1 MRVEQSGH
9 VTRVLEVGQ
18 PEIWEE
24 PVTETKPFCISK
36 MAVWKAWQRVKA
48 NQGAAGAD
56 EESIAD
62 FEANLKGNLYK
73 IWNRMSSGS
82 YFPPPVRLVTIPK
95 PGGGERILGIPTV
108 ADRVAQMVAKLYLE
122 PEVEPEFH
130 EDSYGYRPGKSAL
143 DAVGQARR
151 RCWRNDWALDL
162 DIKGFFDNIDHSL
175 MMHAVRKHTDCPWIL
190 LYIERWLK
198 APAIDAEGNEVPR
211 DRGTP
216 QGGVASPLLANIF
229 LHHVFDKWMA
239 ENFPYIP
246 FERYADDIVVH
257 CRSKAQTKF
266 IHRQI
271 EERLRRCKLEAHPE
285 KTKIVYCK
293 DDDRRGSHEH
303 ERFDFLGYTFRP
315 RPSKNRQGKFFVNFS
330 PAMSD
335 KAAKAA
341 RATIRSWRIQ
351 CRSDKSLE
359 DISRMF
365 RATLSGW
372 LSYYGRYYK
381 SGMYPTF
388 RALNRRLVRWA
399 QRKYKR
405 YRHQRRATHW
415 LRRIA
420 KREPQLFPHWQLG
433 VLP

>member
-1 MRVEQSGH
+1 VDHQTVEGFLARRREELDRLDETLRWDRYRAQAIRRV
-9 VTRVLEVGQ
+9 
-18 PEIWEE
+18 W
-24 PVTETKPFCISK
+24 
-36 MAVWKAWQRVKA
+36 
-48 NQGAAGAD
+48 
-56 EESIAD
+56 
-62 FEANLKGNLYK
+62 
-73 IWNRMSSGS
+73 
-82 YFPPPVRLVTIPK
+82 IPK
-95 PGGGERILGIPTV
+95 PGSSEQRPLGIPTV
-108 ADRVAQMVAKLYLE
+108 ADRVAQTVAKLYLE

-143 DAVGQARR
+143 DAVGQARQ
-151 RCWRNDWALDL
+151 RCWRNDWVLDL

-190 LYIERWLK
+190 LY
-198 APAIDAEGNEVPR
+198 V
-211 DRGTP
+211 
-216 QGGVASPLLANIF
+216 
-229 LHHVFDKWMA
+229 
-239 ENFPYIP
+239 
-246 FERYADDIVVH
+246 ERYADDIVVH
-257 CRSKAQTKF
+257 CRSKAQAKF
-266 IHRQI
+266 IRREI

-315 RPSKNRQGKFFVNFS
+315 RPSKNRHGKFFVNFS

-405 YRHQRRATHW
+405 YRRQRRATHW

-420 KREPQLFPHWQLG
+420 RREPQLFPHWQLG